1 MLLELRDAS
10 RPFYGAGAR
19 TYHPVMVR
27 PSLAWALVPRPRE
40 REDRDP
46 DRPRRLPGPRPARS
60 DVGRL
65 CAALAADAKREPL
78 GLVDGAESDASPQKP
93 PERRGLHGLTGRGAR
108 FLEDFCAL
116 VREDRYC
123 YAMWT
128 VTLPVEVARA
138 LDGIPDGL
146 QRFGDVLRR
155 RFGEALRRAAARESV
170 RRRMAVPDHWAFVI
184 EPQKAG
190 RPHWHFVF
198 RCKARRGTGW
208 LLGKGQLDR
217 LIRAAFLTATGTGY
231 PATAAGNVQA
241 LRRDPGSY
249 LSKYL
254 RKGHGQSGAAAV
266 MAGGWSL
273 NLVPH
278 QWWGCSRSA
287 ARFVAGHIWELPG
300 LAVAWLSR
308 QWPGLVAV
316 GALDAALW
324 QPETEGAPAIVC
336 GRWRGIEHLQQMLDH
351 LLGLAERRYAAPCI
365 SRLSLCQP

>member
-10 RPFYGAGAR
+10 RPFYGQGAR

-46 DRPRRLPGPRPARS
+46 DRPRRMPGPRPLRS
-60 DVGRL
+60 QVGRL

-78 GLVDGAESDASPQKP
+78 GLVDGARSDAAP
-93 PERRGLHGLTGRGAR
+93 PEAKRRLGLHGLTARGAR
-108 FLEDFCAL
+108 FLEDFCSL

-123 YAMWT
+123 YGMWT
-128 VTLPVEVARA
+128 VTLPVEVAQE
-138 LDGIPDGL
+138 LDAIPDGL

-155 RFGEALRRAAARESV
+155 RFGEALRRAAAAETA
-170 RRRMAVPDHWAFVI
+170 RRGAPVPDHWAFVI

-190 RPHWHFVF
+190 RCHWHFVF
-198 RCKARRGTGW
+198 RCKARRGTRW

-217 LIRAAFLTATGTGY
+217 LIRNAFRTATGAAY

-266 MAGGWSL
+266 LGRGWSL

-278 QWWGCSRSA
+278 QWWGASRSA
-287 ARFVAGHIWELPG
+287 AAFVAEHVWELPA
-300 LAVAWLSR
+300 LAVSWLSR

-316 GALDAALW
+316 GALDATIW
-324 QPETEGAPAIVC
+324 QPDADGAPAIVC
-336 GRWRGIEHLQQMLDH
+336 GRWRSPDHLLEMLDH
-351 LLGLAERRYAAPCI
+351 LFGLAERKYAAPCI
-365 SRLSLCQP
+365 SRVALCQP